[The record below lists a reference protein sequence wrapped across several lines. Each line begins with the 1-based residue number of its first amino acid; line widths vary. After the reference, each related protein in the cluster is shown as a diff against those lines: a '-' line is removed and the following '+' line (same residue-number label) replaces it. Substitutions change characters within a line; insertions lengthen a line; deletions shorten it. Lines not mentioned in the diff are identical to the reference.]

1 MYCLSIEG
9 TIIIQIPSYP
19 EMMERLTMFQAQFN
33 ETVRGTGMD
42 LVFFKDAIVHLI
54 RISRIIGT
62 DRGAAL
68 LVGVGGS
75 GKQSLTRLASFIA
88 GYKTFQIQLSRVY
101 NVNNLLE
108 DLKHLYATAG
118 EKGQGVVFLFTDNE
132 IKDEVFL
139 EYINNVLSSGE
150 ISNLFARDEINEMC
164 SNLIPVMKKKFPK
177 RPATPENLYD
187 YFWTRAKNNLHVV
200 LCFSPIGEKF
210 RSRSLKFPGLFSG
223 CTMDWFRRWPKDALI
238 AVAEHFLETFN
249 CMVCSTKVKT
259 EVVHGM
265 GIIQDS
271 VAESCLE
278 YFNRFRRST
287 YVTPKSYL
295 SFINGYKEIYI
306 EQKKELDQLLHRM
319 NTGLQK
325 LLEASKSVAELSIE
339 LEKKEKQLVIA
350 GAEAEE
356 VLKEVTTKAQAA
368 EKVKASV
375 QLVKDKAQKVADLI
389 SQDKAVAEEKLEEA
403 KPALEEAERALLTI
417 KSTDIATVRKLAKPP
432 HLIMRIMDCV
442 LILLQ
447 RRVNL
452 VVVDSDKPGPKPSW
466 SESLKMM
473 SQTGFLQLLQNF
485 PKDSINNETVELMEP
500 YFRMDDYNLDVAK
513 RVCGNV
519 AGLCSWT
526 KAMAAFFAVNKEV
539 LPLKANLVVQEGRFQ
554 MASEELQIANAKLE
568 EKEREVAKVRAM
580 YEDAMSKKQGLESDA
595 QMCVKKMDA
604 ASTLIEGLSGEKVR
618 WTEQTKEFK
627 EQIARSVNIPLNM
640 HVCNY

>member
-1 MYCLSIEG
+1 
-9 TIIIQIPSYP
+9 
-19 EMMERLTMFQAQFN
+19 MMERLNQFQMQFN
-33 ETVRGTGMD
+33 ETIRGSGMD

-101 NVNNLLE
+101 NVSNLLE
-108 DLKHLYATAG
+108 DLKYLYATAG
-118 EKGQGVVFLFTDNE
+118 EKGQGIVFLFTDNE
-132 IKDEVFL
+132 IKDECFL

-150 ISNLFARDEINEMC
+150 VSNLFARDEINEMC
-164 SNLIPVMKKKFPK
+164 SNLIPNMKREFPR

-187 YFWTRAKNNLHVV
+187 YFLTRARNNLHVV

-223 CTMDWFRRWPKDALI
+223 CTMDWFNRWPKDALI
-238 AVAEHFLETFN
+238 AVAQHFVQSFD
-249 CMVCSTKVKT
+249 CMVCSDKVKH
-259 EVVHGM
+259 EVVQAM

-271 VAESCLE
+271 VAEACLE
-278 YFNRFRRST
+278 YFDRFRRST

-295 SFINGYKEIYI
+295 SFINGYKEIYV
-306 EQKKELDQLLHRM
+306 EQKKGLDQLLARM

-325 LLEASKSVAELSIE
+325 LLEASKSVGELSLE
-339 LEKKEKQLVIA
+339 LEVKEKELVVA
-350 GAEAEE
+350 SSKAEE

-368 EKVKASV
+368 EKVKSSV
-375 QLVKDKAQKVADLI
+375 QLVKDKAQKVADFI
-389 SQDKAVAEEKLEEA
+389 SKDKAVAEQKLEA
-403 KPALEEAERALLTI
+403 AQPALEEAERALLTI
-417 KSTDIATVRKLAKPP
+417 KAADIATVRKLAKPP
-432 HLIMRIMDCV
+432 HLIMRITDCV
-442 LILLQ
+442 LLLLQ
-447 RRVNL
+447 RRVNSVFL
-452 VVVDSDKPGPKPSW
+452 DSDKPGPRPSW
-466 SESLKMM
+466 TEALKMM

-485 PKDSINNETVELMEP
+485 PKDSINDETVELMEP
-500 YFRMDDYNLDVAK
+500 YFRMDDYNLEVAK

-554 MASEELQIANAKLE
+554 MASEELSVANAKLE
-568 EKEREVAKVRAM
+568 EKEREVAKVRSM
-580 YEDAMSKKQGLESDA
+580 YEYAMSKKQGLEDDA
-595 QMCVKKMDA
+595 LICVKKMEA
-604 ASTLIEGLSGEKVR
+604 ASTLIDGLSGEKVR

-627 EQIARSVNIPLNM
+627 EQIIRLVSI
-640 HVCNY
+640 HI